1 MSTWCMT
8 NVMDAHVGHKV
19 GNKQYCPCVGLS
31 HEVGK
36 QFVNGLV

>member
-8 NVMDAHVGHKV
+8 NVMDAHVGLSHKV

-31 HEVGK
+31 HEVGNK
-36 QFVNGLV
+36 